1 MKRFKNLVLL
11 AVLALVAVIAFGCSS
26 KKEADSTSAKPAA
39 EGSKAAITVKIG
51 ATPVPHKEILE
62 FAKPLL
68 KEKGVNLE
76 IVDFTDYVL
85 PNKAL
90 ANKELDANYFQH
102 VPYLEDFSK
111 ENKLDLTYTAKVHFE
126 PMGIY
131 PGKVKALDKLVEG
144 SKIAVPND
152 TTNEA
157 RALLL
162 LEKNGLIKIKPGVGL
177 KATKADIVENTKKL
191 EIVELEAAQIPRSL
205 PDVDLAVINGNY
217 AAEAN
222 LKPGADALVSE
233 DKDSEAANTF
243 ANVIAI
249 RKGDENREEIKILG
263 QVLNSP
269 EVKKFIEDKYQ
280 GAVVPVF

>member
-1 MKRFKNLVLL
+1 MKRFKSLLLVAVVAII
-11 AVLALVAVIAFGCSS
+11 AVLAAGCGS
-26 KKEADSTSAKPAA
+26 KQEAEKTGQPAKESAKS
-39 EGSKAAITVKIG
+39 EITLKVG

-62 FAKPLL
+62 FAKPIL

-90 ANKELDANYFQH
+90 ATKELDANYFQH

-111 ENKLDLTYTAKVHFE
+111 ENKLDLAYTVKVHFE

-131 PGKVKALDKLVEG
+131 PGKVKALEKLAQG
-144 SKIAVPND
+144 GKIAVPND

-162 LEKNGLIKIKPGVGL
+162 LEKAGLIKVKPGAGL
-177 KATKADIVENTKKL
+177 KATKKDIVENTKKL

-217 AAEAN
+217 AVQAGLQAG
-222 LKPGADALVSE
+222 KDALLSE
-233 DKDSEAANTF
+233 DKNSEAADTF
-243 ANVIAI
+243 ANIVAI
-249 RKGDENREEIKILG
+249 RKGEENNAGIKILG